1 VVAASALVET
11 HGWGALTMRALG
23 ESMGIE
29 HTTVYRH
36 FANKKA
42 LIDAVLDQALAS
54 LHTDGCGDSPRER
67 IVGKLI
73 AFRRLVRTNP
83 YLGHAIMSRRVS
95 SDRGLQFIRAQVEL
109 LAAMGLDGER
119 LVHCYHA
126 LDTITI
132 GSAVYDYSAG
142 PGPLSDCQIQYRA
155 LGMDG
160 FDAVARDLDSMA
172 AMADEAF
179 RVSIH
184 AVLDAFTAAS
194 SPGPSVKSGL
204 SSSR

>member
-1 VVAASALVET
+1 
-11 HGWGALTMRALG
+11 MRALG

-54 LHTDGCGDSPRER
+54 LHTDGCGVSPRER

-142 PGPLSDCQIQYRA
+142 PSPVSDCQTQYRA
-155 LGMDG
+155 LGIDE
-160 FDAVARDLDSMA
+160 FDVVARDLDSMT

-194 SPGPSVKSGL
+194 PPGPSVKSGL
-204 SSSR
+204 SSSL